1 MREAVNSFLNYLIVE
16 KGFSENTAVAYRNDL
31 CQLVSFAEEGAGKR
45 GLTPSWA
52 SFGRQEMLSYLLNL
66 KERNYAATTAA
77 RKVASAKSFFG
88 FMVAEGR
95 IKDNPTLNVTSPRVG
110 KSLPKAISYNQ
121 AMLLLEQPAKS
132 STPEAKRD

>member
-52 SFGRQEMLSYLLNL
+52 SFGRQEMLSSLLTCCKIPPWVTPIGVLTNWT
-66 KERNYAATTAA
+66 ATLT
-77 RKVASAKSFFG
+77 V
-88 FMVAEGR
+88 
-95 IKDNPTLNVTSPRVG
+95 I
-110 KSLPKAISYNQ
+110 SLSIEIS
-121 AMLLLEQPAKS
+121 
-132 STPEAKRD
+132 